1 MWDNYPFFFW
11 ETNTHTRERER
22 GSIFGY
28 TKNWLV
34 SWSNDKEYHQE
45 QVILHTIHS
54 LKQCGTITH
63 SFFEKQTHTQEREK
77 GVQFPTTPKTD

>member
-1 MWDNYPFFFW
+1 M
-11 ETNTHTRERER
+11 
-22 GSIFGY
+22 
-28 TKNWLV
+28 

-45 QVILHTIHS
+45 QVILHIIHS
-54 LKQCGTITH
+54 LKKCGTITH